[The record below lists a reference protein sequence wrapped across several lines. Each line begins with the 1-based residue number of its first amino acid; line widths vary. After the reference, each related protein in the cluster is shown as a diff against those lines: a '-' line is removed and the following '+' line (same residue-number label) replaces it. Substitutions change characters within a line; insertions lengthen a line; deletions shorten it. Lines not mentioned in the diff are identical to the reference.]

1 MASIDLSISGMTCGG
16 CAARVEGALRGVA
29 GVTEA
34 SVNLMTESARV
45 VMMADARDGDATSQ
59 LVSAVKAAGYEAK
72 PRQPA
77 ADAVKL
83 AAQERQWSET
93 HRRNRQAMI
102 QAIGLALPILALEHF
117 RHHLWPHGGSGQVAA
132 HLLQFILLGML
143 AVSPA
148 GGPVL
153 AGGIRALVQGT
164 GNMDLLITMGFAAA
178 VASSLYGVF
187 IARDE
192 SFVHIHAAAMILG
205 LVCIGR
211 YLEARARSGASMA
224 IAALAKRAPREA
236 LVRQGGEWVVT
247 PIERI
252 DRGSRV
258 RVVAPGVLPVD
269 GRVIEGTALVD
280 ERMLTGEAMPV
291 RRGPGD
297 SVMGGTVVD
306 EGTLTVEAVATG
318 AAATIGRMLALVE
331 SAQAGRTRMQ
341 RLADRVAGIFTP
353 VVIVLALI
361 TFIVW
366 LATGGGASSGARAG
380 IAVLVVACPCALG
393 LATPVVTTVAATQAA
408 LRGILVRDPEALE
421 AMGQIDT
428 VAWDKTG
435 TLTMGR
441 PMVEAVEPADGFDRR
456 NLLTLAASAE
466 SQATHPLATA
476 IVEAAR
482 REGLMLI
489 EPRELQVMPG
499 RGVSALIGGKRVEV
513 GRESEPPAA
522 VGECGVALPSGL
534 MLGSDERERASA
546 RAPRTTVRGSDATPV
561 FISVDGRLAGRIW
574 LRDTLRPSAADA
586 IARLKRLGIASTMLT
601 GDEHAVAQAVAREVG
616 VEQVWAREMP
626 DGKVARVQA
635 LRTSGRRVAMIGD
648 GINDAAALAAA
659 DVGVA
664 FATGAD
670 VAAEAADINLIGSTP
685 HLVAD
690 AVVLARSGV
699 RLIRENLAWAFGYNI
714 IAIPLA
720 ALGRLPPAWAAAMMM
735 GSSLA
740 VVLNALRLPRV
751 LRNSGV

>member
-1 MASIDLSISGMTCGG
+1 MASQIDLSISGMTCGG
-16 CAARVEGALRGVA
+16 CAARVEGALRGVS
-29 GVTEA
+29 GVAEA

-45 VMMADARDGDATSQ
+45 VMAADTEAGVATSQ
-59 LVSAVKAAGYEAK
+59 LVSAVKAAGYEARA
-72 PRQPA
+72 RQPA

-83 AAQERQWSET
+83 AAEERRWSET

-102 QAIGLALPILALEHF
+102 QAIGLALPILAVEHF
-117 RHHLWPHGGSGQVAA
+117 RHHLWTHGGSGQVAA

-153 AGGIRALVQGT
+153 AGGIRALVQRT

-236 LVRQGGEWVVT
+236 LVQRSGEWIT
-247 PIERI
+247 APIESI
-252 DRGSRV
+252 DRGARV

-269 GRVIEGTALVD
+269 GRVVEGSAQVD
-280 ERMLTGEAMPV
+280 ERLLTGESMPV
-291 RRGPGD
+291 RRGQGD
-297 SVMGGTVVD
+297 SVMGGTVVV
-306 EGTLTVEAVATG
+306 EGTLTVEALATG

-341 RLADRVAGIFTP
+341 RLADKVAGIFTP
-353 VVIVLALI
+353 VVIIIAAA
-361 TFIVW
+361 TFVAWI
-366 LATGGGASSGARAG
+366 ASGAGASSGARAA

-393 LATPVVTTVAATQAA
+393 LATPVVITVAATQAA

-421 AMGQIDT
+421 AMGRIDT

-441 PMVEAVEPADGFDRR
+441 PRVEAVEPADAFDRR
-456 NLLTLAASAE
+456 SLLTLAASAE
-466 SQATHPLATA
+466 SHATHPLATA

-489 EPRELQVMPG
+489 EPKDVRVIAG
-499 RGVSALIGGKRVEV
+499 RGVSAVVGGKQIEV
-513 GRESEPPAA
+513 GRGDASAS
-522 VGECGVALPSGL
+522 GVLPS
-534 MLGSDERERASA
+534 
-546 RAPRTTVRGSDATPV
+546 TTEQSHGATPV
-561 FISVDGRLAGRIW
+561 FIQVDGRMAGCIW
-574 LRDTLRPSAADA
+574 LRDTVRPSSADA
-586 IARLKRLGIASTMLT
+586 ITRLKRLGIGSAMLT
-601 GDEHAVAQAVAREVG
+601 GDDRGVAETVARDVG
-616 VEQVWAREMP
+616 VDQVWAREMP
-626 DGKVARVQA
+626 DGKVARVSA
-635 LRTSGRRVAMIGD
+635 LRGAGRRVAMIGD

-670 VAAEAADINLIGSTP
+670 VAAEAADINLVGSTP

-751 LRNSGV
+751 LRNRGV